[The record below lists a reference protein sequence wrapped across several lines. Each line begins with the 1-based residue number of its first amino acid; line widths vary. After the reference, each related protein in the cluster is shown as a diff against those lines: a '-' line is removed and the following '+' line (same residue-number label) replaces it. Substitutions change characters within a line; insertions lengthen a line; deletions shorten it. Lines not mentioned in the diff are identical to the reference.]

1 MASIRASISK
11 GGTDLT
17 ANIEIRLIDQ
27 TRKANGGSKRPANE
41 ALRNAAQHNGIT
53 DRCISSE
60 SPTASSSVRKQIP
73 ARKGHPGSWMAFF
86 GGGETIDFLFKCC
99 IA

>member
-41 ALRNAAQHNGIT
+41 ALRNVAQHNGIT

-73 ARKGHPGSWMAFF
+73 ARKAIQEAGWP
-86 GGGETIDFLFKCC
+86 FLAGPKR
-99 IA
+99 